1 MDALEG
7 ATVSVDSVAFSFL
20 TDEEVREHSF
30 IKITSARLLDTLD
43 KPVPGGLY
51 DPAMGPLRDEP
62 MNIVVKVVGSGVFW
76 QEYELGINL
85 KELCGSRIIQPPE
98 MTYPF
103 HVSVA
108 LLMQFVNHFIAVAKH
123 VANVQLIVQV
133 EKFVSQLELIIKGD
147 VVGAKRLDSLS
158 PSEASLSDDSDG
170 SSESCSTIHS
180 GAQCPNNEQ
189 SKPIEWTSLQLSEA
203 MSVLNNFLKLESKK
217 CKNCS
222 TSNPKIRK
230 PTFGWFHWGGLSSA
244 AIRSNL
250 IRQHT
255 IGGPFGGAFEELAV
269 AEDATEPPSSKESA
283 INRNVKRQ
291 QKLQHQFTSQND
303 ALSSQLLPSEVMD
316 ILKLLWKNEAQLCS
330 LLSDIQQQGVG
341 KKKAGPSMFF
351 LNTVLVP
358 PIKFRP
364 PTKGGNSV
372 MEHPLSVLLSKVLEL
387 NGSLADAHRSNDFS
401 LIARRWL
408 ELQQSINVL
417 FDSKTA
423 KGLEFLHNPGIV
435 VDWKSR
441 QNTMQLFYLLFLL
454 CQKDVIS
461 GICQLLEKKEGM
473 FRQKMMGK
481 RVNYAC
487 RSVISPDPYLD
498 VNEIGVPPC
507 FAVKL
512 TYPERVT
519 PWNVAKLR
527 NAVINGPESHPGA
540 THYVDKLSTIKLPP
554 SRKMRISVGRKLY
567 GMSSDYEEGKI
578 VYRHLQDGD
587 IVLVNRQKNVV
598 CARGYLWRYVH
609 TAAMPG
615 DSFTYNADFDGD
627 EMNVHFPQDEVSR
640 AEGYNIV
647 NANNQYVRPSN
658 GEPIRALIQDHIISA
673 VLLTKKDTFLTEDEI
688 YQLLYSSGVSNARP
702 TSFSGKP
709 GRKVIFLSYEDEIQT
724 LDPAIRKPIY
734 LWSGKQVITAV
745 LNHITRGHPP
755 FTVEKSGKLAYDF
768 FKSRIKKDKSS
779 NGKKFGVNKPMK
791 VKESGK
797 VNPKEKQL
805 EDDKMIIS
813 RNVLVRGVID
823 KAQFGEYGLVHT
835 VQELFGSNAA
845 GTLLSVFSRLFTA
858 YLQMH
863 GFTCGVDDLLIMKTK
878 DDERKKQLENCEKSG
893 EPVHRKFIGI
903 KDENIKIG
911 PLELQLNIE
920 KTIRS
925 DGESALTYLDRQM
938 TNELNSKT
946 SSGVLNELLSE
957 GLLKPSGNNCISLM
971 TTSGAKGSKV
981 NFQQI
986 SSFLGQ
992 QELEGKR
999 VPRMVSG
1006 KTLPCFH
1013 PWDWAARAGGYIIDR
1028 FLTGLRPQEYYF
1040 HCMAGREGLVD
1051 TAVKTSRSGYLQ
1063 RCLIKNLECLRISYD
1078 HTVRDADGSI
1088 VQFYYGEDGVDVHQT
1103 GFIAKFEAL
1112 AANREIINEKSD
1124 ELGTFNAYISEL
1136 PKALKEK
1143 AETFLR
1149 NIAKEQS
1156 SLRDPTKDNLA
1167 EHEFYKL
1174 LKQKFFLSLAQPGE
1188 PVGVLAAQSVG
1199 EPSTQMTFEF
1209 QMHVGVGGYMG
1220 FCLEIMVLELAD
1232 GNRNNGLFI
1241 WLNTFHL
1248 AGRGEMNV
1256 TLGIPRL
1263 QEILMT
1269 ASADIKTPIMTCP
1282 LQEGR
1287 TKEDAEL
1294 LSDKLKKVTV
1304 ADIVES
1310 MEVSV
1315 MPFAVQNDDI
1325 CRIYKLKIKLHTP
1338 AHYPQHA
1345 NISIEDWEETL
1356 EVVFVR
1362 ELEDAI
1368 QNHLVLLS
1376 KISGIKNF
1384 LKESHSGA
1392 PIEAEEDVSGNI
1404 SHEGETNDDSDGEE
1418 SEGADDLGLDVKKR
1432 KQQAT
1437 DEMDYDDGS
1446 EGGLTEDEGD
1456 SSVSQALSG
1465 SESETESADNETG
1478 IHNND
1483 MVDNDTGNFE
1493 NPSHLGNKSKP
1504 KSRKKTSESSSQV
1517 EMHSKL
1523 KSTEKKKLKAKRKK
1537 VRSKLVKKD
1546 FDRAIFVAANGL
1558 HFEIHLK
1565 FTNEPHI
1572 LLAEFLIALSVYN
1585 LVGAEIYVYVF
1596 LLQALVEIEMNMKLY
1611 SICIATWIAQKTAKK
1626 VCIQNPGKVQRC
1638 QVTDC
1643 KENQVIFYGKDP
1655 KKRVDIEPGE
1665 KQKIPALH
1673 TTGVDFNTFWKMQD
1687 HLDVRYMYSNSIH
1700 AMLKA
1705 YGVEAA
1711 RETIIREIK
1720 HVFNSYGISVNT
1732 RHLSL
1737 IADYMTHTGEY
1748 RPMSRSG
1755 GISESI
1761 SPLSK
1766 MSFETASKF
1775 IVEAAL
1781 HGEVDNLEAPSARVC
1796 LGLPVKMAGVEESVE
1811 VETKLAADSKA
1822 NSGATKVSIRA
1833 DNELKRQRQHFFH
1846 NSAHLDSSKAFSF
1859 TFFAQWMTRV
1869 QFLAADENPTGGVL
1883 GGIVGRAFCTTATFD
1898 DLKSLAS

>member
-1 MDALEG
+1 MSL
-7 ATVSVDSVAFSFL
+7 
-20 TDEEVREHSF
+20 
-30 IKITSARLLDTLD
+30 
-43 KPVPGGLY
+43 
-51 DPAMGPLRDEP
+51 
-62 MNIVVKVVGSGVFW
+62 
-76 QEYELGINL
+76 
-85 KELCGSRIIQPPE
+85 
-98 MTYPF
+98 
-103 HVSVA
+103 
-108 LLMQFVNHFIAVAKH
+108 AKH
-123 VANVQLIVQV
+123 AVNVQLIAQV

-147 VVGAKRLDSLS
+147 VVGAKRLDSFS
-158 PSEASLSDDSDG
+158 PIEASLPEDSDG

-180 GAQCPNNEQ
+180 GARHPNNEQ
-189 SKPIEWTSLQLSEA
+189 SKQSEWTSLQLSEA
-203 MSVLNNFLKLESKK
+203 MSILNNFLKLESKK

-222 TSNPKIRK
+222 TSNPNIRK
-230 PTFGWFHWGGLSSA
+230 PTFGWFHWAGLSNA

-250 IRQHT
+250 IKQQT
-255 IGGPFGGAFEELAV
+255 IEGPFGGAFEELID
-269 AEDATEPPSSKESA
+269 AEDVTKSPRNKESA
-283 INRNVKRQ
+283 TNRNLKEH
-291 QKLQHQFTSQND
+291 QKLQHQFTSQKD
-303 ALSSQLLPSEVMD
+303 ALSSQLLPSEAMN
-316 ILKLLWKNEAQLCS
+316 ILKLLWKNEARLCS
-330 LLSDIQQQGVG
+330 LMSDIQQQGVG
-341 KKKAGPSMFF
+341 KKKAGHSMFF

-364 PTKGGNSV
+364 PTKGGDSV

-387 NGSLADAHRSNDFS
+387 NGSLADAHRSNDFP

-417 FDSKTA
+417 FDSNTA
-423 KGLEFLHNPGIV
+423 KG
-435 VDWKSR
+435 
-441 QNTMQLFYLLFLL
+441 
-454 CQKDVIS
+454 QKDVIS
-461 GICQLLEKKEGM
+461 GICQILEKKEGM

-498 VNEIGVPPC
+498 VNEIGIPPC

-527 NAVINGPESHPGA
+527 NAVINGAESHPGA
-540 THYVDKLSTIKLPP
+540 THYVDKLSTTKLPP
-554 SRKMRISVGRKLY
+554 NRKMRVSVARKLS
-567 GMSSDYEEGKI
+567 GRSVDYEYEGKI

-587 IVLVNRQKNVV
+587 IVLVNRQPTLHKPSIMAHVV
-598 CARGYLWRYVH
+598 RVLKGEKTLRMHYANC
-609 TAAMPG
+609 
-615 DSFTYNADFDGD
+615 STYNADFDGD

-658 GEPIRALIQDHIISA
+658 GEPLRSLIQDHIISA
-673 VLLTKKDTFLTEDEI
+673 VLLTKKDTFLTEDEV

-702 TSFSGKP
+702 TSFSGKA
-709 GRKVIFLSYEDEIQT
+709 GRKVIFLSYEDEIET

-734 LWSGKQVITAV
+734 LWSGKQLITAV

-755 FTVEKSGKLAYDF
+755 FTVEKGGKLSYDF
-768 FKSRIKKDKSS
+768 FKNKIKNGKSS
-779 NGKKFGVNKPMK
+779 NGEKGGVSKPMK
-791 VKESGK
+791 EKESGK

-805 EDDKMIIS
+805 EDDKMIIF
-813 RNVLVRGVID
+813 RNVLVQGVID

-835 VQELFGSNAA
+835 VQELFGAKAA

-863 GFTCGVDDLLIMKTK
+863 GFTCGVDDLLITKIK
-878 DDERKKQLENCEKSG
+878 DDERKKQLENCEKCG
-893 EPVHRKFIGI
+893 EQIHRKFIGI
-903 KDENIKIG
+903 KDENIKID
-911 PLELQLNIE
+911 PLELQSNIE

-946 SSGVLNELLSE
+946 SSGVINELLSE
-957 GLLKPSGNNCISLM
+957 GLLKPSGKNCISLM

-1063 RCLIKNLECLRISYD
+1063 RCLIKNLECLRIGYD

-1112 AANREIINEKSD
+1112 AANREIMYEKSD
-1124 ELGTFNAYISEL
+1124 ELGKFNAYISEL

-1156 SLRDPTKDNLA
+1156 SLHYPTKDRSSDLV
-1167 EHEFYKL
+1167 EHDFYKL

-1199 EPSTQMTFEF
+1199 EPSTQMT
-1209 QMHVGVGGYMG
+1209 
-1220 FCLEIMVLELAD
+1220 
-1232 GNRNNGLFI
+1232 
-1241 WLNTFHL
+1241 LNTFHL

-1287 TKEDAEL
+1287 TKEDAER

-1315 MPFAVQNDDI
+1315 MPFAVQNDDL
-1325 CRIYKLKIKLHTP
+1325 CRIYKLKMKLYTP
-1338 AHYPQHA
+1338 AHYPQHTD
-1345 NISIEDWEETL
+1345 ISVENWEETL
-1356 EVVFVR
+1356 EVLFVR

-1384 LKESHSGA
+1384 LKASHSGT

-1404 SHEGETNDDSDGEE
+1404 SREGENDDDSDDEEGEE
-1418 SEGADDLGLDVKKR
+1418 ADDLGLDVQKR
-1432 KQQAT
+1432 KQQVT

-1446 EGGLTEDEGD
+1446 EGLDVQKRKQQVTDEMDYDDGSEGLDVQKRKQQVTDEMDYDDGSEGLLNEDEGD
-1456 SSVSQALSG
+1456 LSGSQVPSG
-1465 SESETESADNETG
+1465 SESDTELADKESEISNT
-1478 IHNND
+1478 D
-1483 MVDNDTGNFE
+1483 MVDYDSEYFE
-1493 NPSHLGNKSKP
+1493 KPTHLGNYSKP

-1523 KSTEKKKLKAKRKK
+1523 KSTEKKKQKAKGKK

-1546 FDRAIFVAANGL
+1546 FDRSIFVEAKGL

-1565 FTNEPHI
+1565 FDKEPHI
-1572 LLAEFLIALSVYN
+1572 LLAE
-1585 LVGAEIYVYVF
+1585 
-1596 LLQALVEIEMNMKLY
+1596 
-1611 SICIATWIAQKTAKK
+1611 IAQKTAKK

-1643 KENQVIFYGKDP
+1643 KENQVIYYGKDP
-1655 KKRVDIEPGE
+1655 KRRIDIEPGE

-1673 TTGVDFNTFWKMQD
+1673 TIGVDFNTFWKMQD

-1700 AMLKA
+1700 GMLKA

-1748 RPMSRSG
+1748 RPMSRIG

-1796 LGLPVKMAGVEESVE
+1796 LGLPVKMGTGSFDLMQ
-1811 VETKLAADSKA
+1811 KLE
-1822 NSGATKVSIRA
+1822 I
-1833 DNELKRQRQHFFH
+1833 
-1846 NSAHLDSSKAFSF
+1846 
-1859 TFFAQWMTRV
+1859 
-1869 QFLAADENPTGGVL
+1869 
-1883 GGIVGRAFCTTATFD
+1883 
-1898 DLKSLAS
+1898 

>member
-1 MDALEG
+1 MWMQVFELEKVQHGVDFIMRNNKGLVELCGCYKVLGSFSQTTVEPLRFKDVLECLIYKDMHDG

-20 TDEEVREHSF
+20 TDEEVHKHSF
-30 IKITSARLLDTLD
+30 VKITSARLLDTLD

-51 DPAMGPLRDEP
+51 DPAMGPLGDEP
-62 MNIVVKVVGSGVFW
+62 CKT
-76 QEYELGINL
+76 
-85 KELCGSRIIQPPE
+85 CGQRSTNCTGHCGHIDLISPVYNPLLFNFLHKLLQR
-98 MTYPF
+98 TCFFCF
-103 HVSVA
+103 HFRADS
-108 LLMQFVNHFIAVAKH
+108 N
-123 VANVQLIVQV
+123 QV

-147 VVGAKRLDSLS
+147 VVGAKRLDSFS
-158 PSEASLSDDSDG
+158 PIEASLPEDSDG

-180 GAQCPNNEQ
+180 GARHPNNEQ
-189 SKPIEWTSLQLSEA
+189 SKQSEWTSLQLSEA
-203 MSVLNNFLKLESKK
+203 MSILNNFLKLESKK

-222 TSNPKIRK
+222 TSNPNIRK
-230 PTFGWFHWGGLSSA
+230 PTFGWFHWAGLSNA

-250 IRQHT
+250 IKQQT
-255 IGGPFGGAFEELAV
+255 IEGPFGGAFEELID
-269 AEDATEPPSSKESA
+269 AEDVTKSPRNKESA
-283 INRNVKRQ
+283 TNRNLKEH
-291 QKLQHQFTSQND
+291 QKLQHQFTSQKD
-303 ALSSQLLPSEVMD
+303 ALSSQLLPSEAMN
-316 ILKLLWKNEAQLCS
+316 ILKLLWKNEARLCS
-330 LLSDIQQQGVG
+330 LMSDIQQQGVG
-341 KKKAGPSMFF
+341 KKKAGHSMFF

-364 PTKGGNSV
+364 PTKGGDSV

-387 NGSLADAHRSNDFS
+387 NGSLADAHRSNDFP

-417 FDSKTA
+417 FDSNTA
-423 KGLEFLHNPGIV
+423 KG
-435 VDWKSR
+435 
-441 QNTMQLFYLLFLL
+441 
-454 CQKDVIS
+454 QKDVIS
-461 GICQLLEKKEGM
+461 GICQILEKKEGM

-498 VNEIGVPPC
+498 VNEIGIPPC

-527 NAVINGPESHPGA
+527 NAVINGAESHPGA
-540 THYVDKLSTIKLPP
+540 THYVDKLSTTKLPP
-554 SRKMRISVGRKLY
+554 NRKMRVSVARKLS
-567 GMSSDYEEGKI
+567 GRSVDYEYEGKI

-587 IVLVNRQKNVV
+587 IVLVNRQPTLHKPSIMAHVV
-598 CARGYLWRYVH
+598 RVLKGEKTLRMHYANC
-609 TAAMPG
+609 
-615 DSFTYNADFDGD
+615 STYNADFDGD

-658 GEPIRALIQDHIISA
+658 GEPLRSLIQDHIISA
-673 VLLTKKDTFLTEDEI
+673 VLLTKKDTFLTEDEV

-702 TSFSGKP
+702 TSFSGKA
-709 GRKVIFLSYEDEIQT
+709 GRKVIFLSYEDEIET

-734 LWSGKQVITAV
+734 LWSGKQLITAV

-755 FTVEKSGKLAYDF
+755 FTVEKGGKLSYDF
-768 FKSRIKKDKSS
+768 FKNKIKNGKSS
-779 NGKKFGVNKPMK
+779 NGEKGGVSKPMK
-791 VKESGK
+791 EKESGK

-805 EDDKMIIS
+805 EDDKMIIF
-813 RNVLVRGVID
+813 RNVLVQGVID

-835 VQELFGSNAA
+835 VQELFGAKAA

-863 GFTCGVDDLLIMKTK
+863 GFTCGVDDLLITKIK
-878 DDERKKQLENCEKSG
+878 DDERKKQLENCEKCG
-893 EPVHRKFIGI
+893 EQIHRKFIGI
-903 KDENIKIG
+903 KDENIKID
-911 PLELQLNIE
+911 PLELQSNIE

-946 SSGVLNELLSE
+946 SSGVINELLSE
-957 GLLKPSGNNCISLM
+957 GLLKPSGKNCISLM

-1063 RCLIKNLECLRISYD
+1063 RCLIKNLECLRIGYD

-1112 AANREIINEKSD
+1112 AANREIMYEKSD
-1124 ELGTFNAYISEL
+1124 ELGKFNAYISEL

-1156 SLRDPTKDNLA
+1156 SLHYPTKDRSSDLV
-1167 EHEFYKL
+1167 EHDFYKL

-1199 EPSTQMTFEF
+1199 EPSTQMT
-1209 QMHVGVGGYMG
+1209 
-1220 FCLEIMVLELAD
+1220 
-1232 GNRNNGLFI
+1232 
-1241 WLNTFHL
+1241 LNTFHL

-1287 TKEDAEL
+1287 TKEDAER

-1315 MPFAVQNDDI
+1315 MPFAVQNDDL
-1325 CRIYKLKIKLHTP
+1325 CRIYKLKMKLYTP
-1338 AHYPQHA
+1338 AHYPQHTD
-1345 NISIEDWEETL
+1345 ISVENWEETL
-1356 EVVFVR
+1356 EVLFVR

-1384 LKESHSGA
+1384 LKASHSGT

-1404 SHEGETNDDSDGEE
+1404 SREGENDDDSDDEEGEE
-1418 SEGADDLGLDVKKR
+1418 ADDLGLDVQKR
-1432 KQQAT
+1432 KQQVT

-1446 EGGLTEDEGD
+1446 EGLDVQKRKQQVTDEMDYDDGSEGLDVQKRKQQVTDEMDYDDGSEGLLNEDEGD
-1456 SSVSQALSG
+1456 LSGSQVPSG
-1465 SESETESADNETG
+1465 SESDTELADKESEISNT
-1478 IHNND
+1478 D
-1483 MVDNDTGNFE
+1483 MVDYDSEYFE
-1493 NPSHLGNKSKP
+1493 KPTHLGNYSKP

-1523 KSTEKKKLKAKRKK
+1523 KSTEKKKQKAKGKK

-1546 FDRAIFVAANGL
+1546 FDRSIFVEAKGL

-1565 FTNEPHI
+1565 FDKEPHI
-1572 LLAEFLIALSVYN
+1572 LLAE
-1585 LVGAEIYVYVF
+1585 
-1596 LLQALVEIEMNMKLY
+1596 
-1611 SICIATWIAQKTAKK
+1611 IAQKTAKK

-1643 KENQVIFYGKDP
+1643 KENQVIYYGKDP
-1655 KKRVDIEPGE
+1655 KRRIDIEPGE

-1673 TTGVDFNTFWKMQD
+1673 TIGVDFNTFWKMQD

-1700 AMLKA
+1700 GMLKA

-1748 RPMSRSG
+1748 RPMSRIG

-1796 LGLPVKMAGVEESVE
+1796 LGLPVKMGTGSFDLMQ
-1811 VETKLAADSKA
+1811 KLE
-1822 NSGATKVSIRA
+1822 I
-1833 DNELKRQRQHFFH
+1833 
-1846 NSAHLDSSKAFSF
+1846 
-1859 TFFAQWMTRV
+1859 
-1869 QFLAADENPTGGVL
+1869 
-1883 GGIVGRAFCTTATFD
+1883 
-1898 DLKSLAS
+1898 